1 MSLVTIFKA
10 FSPPEA
16 GINARARLEAA
27 GFHAVVIGELAALS
41 MEGYSNAT
49 GGIRESRCWKTKQ
62 MKRRANFLDSA
73 TDAEE

>member
-16 GINARARLEAA
+16 ELTRARLEAA

-49 GGIRESRCWKTKQ
+49 GGIRVQVLEDEAKEARE
-62 MKRRANFLDSA
+62 FLDSA